1 MSYLTY
7 VITAVAVWA
16 AVYLLY
22 LALSKGLSASA
33 RHQQASRFAIASVL
47 AVAPYAVAGVT
58 RPDMPLT
65 AIIALSAV
73 WCLTFPV
80 IDLFSRRSH
89 ATEIDNKMDFAL
101 GLYLCS
107 FLSSLWLAL
116 QALWPGN
123 AVVGALMAAIEIPL
137 AWIPL
142 GQIVYLAIY
151 GRGVDHDGLRLVM
164 NTYPSE
170 VWEYLR
176 SFPLWASVVAVLGC
190 LCFTALWFVWDI
202 GVATLVPAGWWRP
215 AILSLLAVVAAVV
228 AFKGGHSPWRRAGVQ
243 SLWYD
248 NLEYIRL
255 NKLYASRAAERR
267 RALGAL
273 PAAAPHAPRTFV
285 LVIGES
291 ASREY
296 MSAFT
301 PQPGGLDNTPWL
313 SAMARGAEAPTVLF
327 TDAYS
332 CHFQTVPTL
341 TSALTASNQ
350 KAPLKFHRAPSV
362 VDAAHALGMRV
373 WWYSNQSH
381 IGANDTP
388 VSLMAESADDFAWT
402 RLALNR
408 IPYDE
413 ALLDFLPRVTPET
426 DNLVV
431 LHLKGS
437 HFNYESRY
445 PSSETLVP
453 PAPGKEGYEAH
464 YRNSLAYTD
473 KVLSEVYTYCR
484 DNLNLAAMIYCSD
497 HADIPTSRR
506 SPVFN
511 GEARLRIPLSV
522 TLSPAYA
529 AANPTLL
536 PALTSLSSRLF
547 VNDFLYDL
555 TLSVLSPEAFPP
567 SRLTPLLTP
576 PLFSLLGTLPLEPT
590 RP

>member
-1 MSYLTY
+1 MGYLSYIL
-7 VITAVAVWA
+7 VVVAVWA

-22 LALSKGLSASA
+22 LGLSKGLSASA

-47 AVAPYAVAGVT
+47 AVAPFAVAGVE
-58 RPDMPLT
+58 RSDIPLG
-65 AIIALSAV
+65 AIVALSAL
-73 WCLTFPV
+73 WCLTYPV
-80 IDLFSRRSH
+80 IDLFSRRAH
-89 ATEIDNKMDFAL
+89 ATEIDNKMDFAF

-107 FLSSLWLAL
+107 LLSALWLAL

-123 AVVGALMAAIEIPL
+123 AVAGAFMAAVEIPL

-142 GQIVYLAIY
+142 GQIVYAAIY

-176 SFPLWASVVAVLGC
+176 SFPLWASLVGVLGC
-190 LCFTALWFVWDI
+190 LGFTALWFVWDI
-202 GVATLVPAGWWRP
+202 GAATPVAAGWWRP
-215 AILSLLAVVAAVV
+215 ALLLLLAAVAAAI
-228 AFKGGHSPWRRAGVQ
+228 AFRGEHSPWRRAGVLT
-243 SLWYD
+243 LWFD

-255 NKLYASRAAERR
+255 NRLYASRAGERMR
-267 RALGAL
+267 SFGKLTPRAS
-273 PAAAPHAPRTFV
+273 HRPRTFV

-301 PQPGGLDNTPWL
+301 PQPGEVDNTPWL
-313 SAMARGAEAPTVLF
+313 SALAAGAEAPAVLF

-350 KAPLKFHRAPSV
+350 KVPVKFHRAPSV
-362 VDAAHALGMRV
+362 VDAAHALGMKV

-388 VSLMAESADDFAWT
+388 VSLMAESADDCAWT

-413 ALLDFLPRVTPET
+413 ALLDFLPRVTPDT
-426 DNLVV
+426 DNLLV

-445 PSSETLVP
+445 PAEMALYP

-473 KVLSEVYTYCR
+473 RVLAQVYDYCR
-484 DNLNLAAMIYCSD
+484 ANLNLAAMIYCSD

-511 GEARLRIPLSV
+511 GVACLKIPLFV
-522 TLSPAYA
+522 ALSPGYA
-529 AANPTLL
+529 AENPSLL
-536 PALTSLSSRLF
+536 RGLRSMAPHLF

-555 TLSVLSPEAFPP
+555 TLAVLSPAQFPLP
-567 SRLTPLLTP
+567 TLTP
-576 PLFSLLGTLPLEPT
+576 PLFSLLGSLPLPSDS
-590 RP
+590 